1 MIPMRYAPALALV
14 LAACSSGEDEPAAP
28 TPSPSASAEASSAP
42 GRAFRYTRLDDC
54 KVLESTSEEGGYYLA
69 ECPGEGGYKLRVS
82 ESDLRQSVTVI
93 APDGAGTDLD
103 LARHTGGGFSSL
115 GETAEWRGAGEGAAF
130 VPDSL
135 IVRHEVVTNP
145 EGTATTSYLV
155 IARLTPTPCV
165 TARLE
170 PGPEQNARARNLADA
185 GAPCISG

>member
-1 MIPMRYAPALALV
+1 MTRALPLLAAAA

-28 TPSPSASAEASSAP
+28 APSATASGEAPAAR
-42 GRAFRYTRLDDC
+42 GFRYTRLDAC
-54 KVLESTSEEGGYYLA
+54 RMLESNPEEAGYYLS

-93 APDGAGTDLD
+93 APGGTGTDLD

-115 GETAEWRGAGEGAAF
+115 GETAEWRGTGEDAAF
-130 VPDSL
+130 APDAL
-135 IVRHEVVTNP
+135 ILRHEVVTNP

-155 IARLTPTPCV
+155 IVRLTPTPCV

-170 PGPEQNARARNLADA
+170 PGPEQNVRARNLADA
-185 GAPCISG
+185 GAPCLSD